1 MRIWIRIQE
10 GKCMRIHAYPDPQ
23 PCSKVLYRAGWS
35 CTHVTL
41 NHPFNQD
48 HHERIRYV
56 HHLDG
61 GCQPHQPHHQ
71 PRLHRRH
78 WHEGKQTIRTVLP
91 GPAGS
96 GTFFCR
102 IRIFFAGSGPFF
114 PGPIFL
120 PVPDLFCRIGP
131 FLPDLDLFCRIRA
144 FFAGSIPLLP
154 NLVLFCWIR
163 IFLAWSVYFL
173 PDTDPF
179 NRIRTYFTESCLQDP
194 ELYADP
200 EIFCQIRRQATH
212 IFLRY

>member
-1 MRIWIRIQE
+1 MN
-10 GKCMRIHAYPDPQ
+10 GFAM
-23 PCSKVLYRAGWS
+23 YRAGWS

-48 HHERIRYV
+48 HHERIRHV

-71 PRLHRRH
+71 PHLHRRH

-154 NLVLFCWIR
+154 NLDLFCWIR
-163 IFLAWSVYFL
+163 TFLAWSVYFL

-179 NRIRTYFTESCLQDP
+179 NRIRTYFTESGSVCR
-194 ELYADP
+194 
-200 EIFCQIRRQATH
+200 IRNFKLIQKFFVKSGDKRH
-212 IFLRY
+212 IFFCDIKIIFKPA